1 MDPVKRVSFKLFLFS
16 TTDPLHDNALK
27 FSVLLDMA
35 IILGAFYKNRLTGN
49 CGNQVIRASSS
60 SSANIERCVNFEA
73 SLRSFVKVS
82 VIGAS
87 WRLYYKIVSRL
98 MKFRGSLINRFNNN
112 RTNQTRK
119 NKPDF
124 ILPVFFS
131 NFYKKICECLI
142 RLKKSQVLILA
153 AEILR
158 FNTSFLYIIFILYI
172 KIK

>member
-49 CGNQVIRASSS
+49 RGNQVIRASSS

-124 ILPVFFS
+124 ILPVFFP
-131 NFYKKICECLI
+131 NFYKKICECLTDQTEE
-142 RLKKSQVLILA
+142 KSSVNFGSRNFTI
-153 AEILR
+153 
-158 FNTSFLYIIFILYI
+158 
-172 KIK
+172 